1 MKDPG
6 RGRAAVV
13 SLELQ
18 LSESEQ
24 DVIGVR
30 CRSAVVVTAMAL
42 LVASCGSAA
51 AMSDD
56 EVARCASVS
65 EQMGSLGGSNDLI
78 SLLVRRLPDDAIGPS
93 GTPPDEVEAN
103 FDRAFHEM
111 YGIHVDEFLALRGAA
126 DEATTE
132 RLGEA
137 PSSGELVSDAWFNE
151 RDVALLEAWNEQYPS
166 SARAYCRMIVPPK

>member
-1 MKDPG
+1 M
-6 RGRAAVV
+6 
-13 SLELQ
+13 
-18 LSESEQ
+18 
-24 DVIGVR
+24 
-30 CRSAVVVTAMAL
+30 
-42 LVASCGSAA
+42 
-51 AMSDD
+51 
-56 EVARCASVS
+56 
-65 EQMGSLGGSNDLI
+65 I

-126 DEATTE
+126 DEATTK

-151 RDVALLEAWNEQYPS
+151 RDVALLEAWTERYPS
-166 SARAYCRMIVPPK
+166 SARAYCRMIVPPE